1 LRRIRIKN
9 IAFLTS
15 AALLVLVGLQL
26 YHAVQLYEQK
36 SEEFN
41 TSIDNIL
48 SKVSIR
54 HEKASDLQR
63 YSSFFSND
71 FSGQYKKALKQE
83 FQNLVPVRESVSI
96 TDTIIYEEGE
106 KHKYLYITGKS
117 YDSLTDVT
125 AKHSVLARDI
135 SEVGNLMRT
144 GQSKLS
150 SPDSTDLAYQLDKR
164 VITTLFNK
172 SKYINE
178 LMVNAFRT
186 TGFLEPSQRVN
197 LAFLDSMIAKTFKYE
212 GLNTSYNYAI
222 SNADNEIVKFPS
234 YTERY
239 NLTIDKEKSK
249 KARLFPGNIFDEAL
263 TLHVS
268 FPKKNSVLFSEMWLT
283 LTVSILLIA
292 LVVISFYVMFKTII
306 GQRRLAEVKNDFI
319 SNMTHEFKTPISTI
333 SLACEAMND
342 QDMTKE
348 DTQAVSPYVK
358 MIEEENNR
366 LGVLVE
372 QILKSAV
379 LDKGELRLKKEPLE
393 LNEIVSKAVQKS
405 KIRIP
410 EGKGVIHLEQATGLL
425 EFTADPVHTSNLIS
439 NLIDN
444 AIKYSKEEVDIIV
457 ITRKLSTGDYQVEVS
472 DKGIGIKNEHVDKI
486 FDKLYR
492 VPTGNIHNVK
502 GFGLGLSYVKAIA
515 DMENWKINVKSK
527 FGEGSTFI
535 LTIHKNQKS

>member
-48 SKVSIR
+48 SKVAIR

-83 FQNLVPVRESVSI
+83 FQNLVPVQESVAI
-96 TDTIIYEEGE
+96 TDTIIYEKGE
-106 KHKYLYITGKS
+106 KRKYLYITGES

-135 SEVGNLMRT
+135 SELGNLMRM
-144 GQSKLS
+144 GKSKRNS
-150 SPDSTDLAYQLDKR
+150 SDSTDLAYQLDKR
-164 VITTLFNK
+164 VINTLFKK

-186 TGFLEPSQRVN
+186 TGFLDPSQRVN
-197 LAFLDSMIAKTFKYE
+197 LAFLDSMIAKTFEYE
-212 GLNTSYNYAI
+212 NLQTTYNYAI
-222 SNADNEIVKFPS
+222 TDADGNIVNFPS
-234 YTERY
+234 YTELY
-239 NLTIDKEKSK
+239 NLTIDREKSK
-249 KARLFPGNIFDEAL
+249 KVRLFPGNIFDEAL
-263 TLHVS
+263 TLHVY

-283 LTVSILLIA
+283 LTVSVMLIA

-342 QDMTKE
+342 QDMTKS
-348 DTQAVSPYVK
+348 DAQNVSPYVK

-379 LDKGELRLKKEPLE
+379 LDKGELKLKNEPLE
-393 LNEIVSKAVQKS
+393 LNEIVSKAVHKS
-405 KIRIP
+405 KIRVP
-410 EGKGVIHLEQATGLL
+410 EGKGEIILEQATGLL
-425 EFTADPVHTSNLIS
+425 EFTGDPVHTSNLIS
-439 NLIDN
+439 NLVDN
-444 AIKYSKEEVDIIV
+444 AIKYSKEQIDITV
-457 ITRKLSTGDYQVEVS
+457 TTRKLENGDYQVEVS
-472 DKGIGIKNEHVDKI
+472 DRGIGIKNEHLDKI

-527 FGEGSTFI
+527 FGEGSTFT
-535 LTIHKNQKS
+535 LTIKNQKS